1 MVSQCKN
8 LDKDLEYKIPF
19 NSSKDG
25 LNIFAKGPLVMNF
38 ICFLILGPG
47 TPPRPMK

>member
-1 MVSQCKN
+1 MVSQRTK
-8 LDKDLEYKIPF
+8 LDKDSEYIIPF
-19 NSSKDG
+19 SSSKDG
-25 LNIFAKGPLVMNF
+25 LNIFARGPLVMNF

>member
-1 MVSQCKN
+1 MVSQCTK
-8 LDKDLEYKIPF
+8 LDKVLENRIPF

-25 LNIFAKGPLVMNF
+25 LNIFDRDLLIMNF